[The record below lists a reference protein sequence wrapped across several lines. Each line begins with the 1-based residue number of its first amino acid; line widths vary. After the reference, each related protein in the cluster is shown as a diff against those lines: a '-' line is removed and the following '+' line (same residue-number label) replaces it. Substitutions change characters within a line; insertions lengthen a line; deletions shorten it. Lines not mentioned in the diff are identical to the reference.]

1 MFCTSCGAQVEEG
14 SKFCDKCGAS
24 LEMTNYTTQVNSQ
37 QGYANNPQDYSNNQ
51 QGYVNNQQS
60 YASNHQVYADERN
73 TVSRPP
79 QRKEKQAVPAKK
91 KGGPSTGTLVVVIVT
106 TLLLIIGTATVIL
119 LFVFKGDNEGEEVSS
134 GPIAFSTPAPID
146 EETIVVE
153 GEIPGANNENE
164 IADAVEAT
172 MAAQNEINQSV
183 EATQAAINAQA
194 TQAAI
199 ERDAIATQAAV
210 QAASEY
216 IIPDSDSR
224 YLTID
229 DLRGL
234 TKDECRYA
242 RNEIVARNGRKFKDR
257 ELQAYFDSKSWYY
270 GYIEADQFNENT
282 MLNDYERENM
292 YLIKDYENNYNSYN

>member
-37 QGYANNPQDYSNNQ
+37 QGYVNNQQDYSTNQ

-60 YASNHQVYADERN
+60 YANNHRVYADDRN

-79 QRKEKQAVPAKK
+79 QRKEKQVAPAKK

-119 LFVFKGDNEGEEVSS
+119 LFVFKGNNEEEVSS
-134 GPIAFSTPAPID
+134 GPIAFSTPALVD
-146 EETIVVE
+146 EETAVIE
-153 GEIPGANNENE
+153 GETPGSNNENE

>member
-73 TVSRPP
+73 IVSRPP

-119 LFVFKGDNEGEEVSS
+119 LFVFKGSNEEEVSA